1 MNTMDS
7 VQANRATLPS
17 GRRLPFRTVFKRIG
31 IVLGAVAGLSVL
43 LMFGLYLSAEYRL
56 NKTYAIAFEALTI
69 PTDVQAVARGAHW
82 TALYCADCHGENLAG
97 KVIFDDPAIGHV
109 EANNL
114 TRGNGG
120 LGTTFR
126 DADWIRAIRDGV
138 GPDGRALLGMPSAD
152 WYDLS
157 DQDLGELIAYLKTL
171 PPVDSP
177 VGASS
182 LTPLGKLLIATGV
195 MHDTLQAEG
204 IKHGEGRPPA
214 PARAVSA
221 AYGEYL
227 LRATGCR
234 TCHGVELTGGT
245 SPDPKSPPAPDISQ
259 RGPMRFW
266 SEQVFIS
273 QARTRLGEF
282 MPWKTLNT
290 MSDDELRAVW
300 LYLVSI
306 PGK

>member
-7 VQANRATLPS
+7 VQVSRASLPS
-17 GRRLPFRTVFKRIG
+17 VRRLALRTVLRRIG
-31 IVLGAVAGLSVL
+31 LAFGAAVGLLVLVV
-43 LMFGLYLSAEYRL
+43 FGLYVSAEYRL
-56 NKTYAIAFEALTI
+56 NKTYAIAVESLAS
-69 PTDVQAVARGAHW
+69 PRDAQAVSRGEHW
-82 TALYCADCHGENLAG
+82 TALFCADCHGENSAG

-114 TRGNGG
+114 TRGKGG
-120 LGTTFR
+120 LGTTYR

-138 GPDGRALLGMPSAD
+138 GPDGKALLGMPSAD
-152 WYDLS
+152 WYNLS

-177 VGASS
+177 TGTSS
-182 LTPLGKLLIATGV
+182 VTPLGKLLIATGV

-204 IKHGEGRPPA
+204 IKHGEARPPA
-214 PARAVSA
+214 PPHAVSA

-227 LRATGCR
+227 LDATGCR
-234 TCHGVELTGGT
+234 TCHGANLTGGT

-259 RGPMRFW
+259 RGAMRFW

-282 MPWKTLNT
+282 MPWKVLNA
-290 MSDDELRAVW
+290 MSDDELRAIW
-300 LYLVSI
+300 LYLTSI